1 METSEPCGTLRV
13 GYKVRLRQSLPLM
26 CSPSWFHLT
35 HSSMSQNIS
44 TEKPENWWL
53 WIGVCILNSPSSGY
67 YLLREQGGS
76 RRAES
81 LTRLVPPHEWE
92 GVGAFLLG
100 AARRVSEGHGLQ
112 HPISGRQD
120 LLGQHMSKAMN
131 SVLFKHVKEHS
142 LSIELTYAFLKS
154 ADRRVP
160 HGMSSN

>member
-1 METSEPCGTLRV
+1 METSEPRGTLRV
-13 GYKVRLRQSLPLM
+13 GYKVRLRQNKVLATNVLAVLV
-26 CSPSWFHLT
+26 PSYAFVYELKHLDRET
-35 HSSMSQNIS
+35 
-44 TEKPENWWL
+44 
-53 WIGVCILNSPSSGY
+53 SGY

-100 AARRVSEGHGLQ
+100 AVRRVTEGHGLQ

-142 LSIELTYAFLKS
+142 LSIDLTYAFLKS
-154 ADRRVP
+154 ADRRVR